1 MAESK
6 IEQMIEDIEDYIDG
20 CKYKRFSS
28 TEIIVVKE
36 EIDELLRELRMKAPD
51 EIKRYQK
58 IISNKE
64 AILQDANV
72 KAKEMIS
79 KAQAMTNSM
88 IDEQEVMRQAT
99 EQAQMLVN
107 DAAEQAREIIEA
119 AIEDANNIRMSAM
132 QYTDDSLANIQ
143 NILDTAITQNKAR
156 FDNQQELLIQ
166 CFKKVCDD
174 RNALYPTEAE
184 GYVDVSETTA
194 PMDAKPADSSVSLD
208 MLNS

>member
-6 IEQMIEDIEDYIDG
+6 IEQMVEEIEDYIDN

-28 TEIIVVKE
+28 TEIIVVKD
-36 EIDELLRELRMKAPD
+36 EIDELLRELRVKAPD

-72 KAKEMIS
+72 KAQEMIS
-79 KAQAMTNSM
+79 KAQAYTQNM
-88 IDEQEVMRQAT
+88 ISEQEVMQQAYA
-99 EQAQMLVN
+99 QAQQILN
-107 DAAEQAREIIEA
+107 DASAQASEIIETA
-119 AIEDANNIRMSAM
+119 VEDANNIRMSAM

-156 FDNQQELLIQ
+156 FDNQQELLVQ
-166 CFKKVCDD
+166 LFKKVCDD
-174 RNALYPTEAE
+174 RNALYPTESE
-184 GYVDVSETTA
+184 GYVEESETTA
-194 PMDAKPADSSVSLD
+194 PIDKKTDNGGVSLD